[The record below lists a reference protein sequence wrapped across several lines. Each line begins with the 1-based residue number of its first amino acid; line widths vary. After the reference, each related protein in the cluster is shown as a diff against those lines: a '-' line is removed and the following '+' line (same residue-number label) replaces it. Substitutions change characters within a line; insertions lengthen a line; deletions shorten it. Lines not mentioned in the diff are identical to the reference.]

1 MARHMV
7 ARYGMSERIGLVAVG
22 DADGQ
27 VTGRMFPSFNNG
39 QCSDSTAQL
48 IDEEVRRLLAEA
60 NDRVTQTLDERRALL
75 KRIAQRLVQREVLDH
90 DALAQLIADQ
100 HADSSARADTADVA
114 NHVADAGVVLPALA
128 ASIGE

>member
-1 MARHMV
+1 MV
-7 ARYGMSERIGLVAVG
+7 ARYGMSKRIDLVAVG

-27 VTGRMFPSFNNG
+27 VTGRMFPSFNSG

-75 KRIAQRLVQREVLDH
+75 ERIAQR
-90 DALAQLIADQ
+90 AGA
-100 HADSSARADTADVA
+100 ARGA
-114 NHVADAGVVLPALA
+114 
-128 ASIGE
+128 